1 MCGRF
6 YTDDDDALY
15 RQVLALLY
23 QGNPEEAALLA
34 RKTGEIFPTDNVP
47 AIDAGGPRMME
58 WGFSRY
64 DGKGRVINARSETA
78 FEKTM
83 FREPMR
89 SGRCLIPAT
98 SYFEW
103 EKRGTKR
110 IKYKLRPN
118 KDGMFYFAGLYRA
131 EAGKSVP
138 LFVILTAPAAEGV
151 SFIHDRMP
159 VMLPDDA
166 GRDWLNDEQ
175 RARDLLNGGYTDIL
189 FEPCAESGQ
198 NRKENDRN
206 QQLKL
211 W

>member
-6 YTDDDDALY
+6 YIDDEDALY
-15 RQVLALLY
+15 RGFLERMHRMDTDDTILAM
-23 QGNPEEAALLA
+23 
-34 RKTGEIFPTDNVP
+34 RKAGEIFPTDNVP
-47 AIDAGGPRMME
+47 VLDAQGPRMME
-58 WGFSRY
+58 WGFTRY

-78 FEKTM
+78 AEKNM
-83 FREPMR
+83 FRGPMR

-103 EKRGTKR
+103 EKRGAKTV
-110 IKYKLRPN
+110 KYKLRPN

-138 LFVILTAPAAEGV
+138 LFVILTAPAAKNI

-159 VMLPDDA
+159 LMLPDDA
-166 GRDWLNDEQ
+166 GDGWLHDEKQ
-175 RARDLLNGGYTDIL
+175 AANLLGGGYREIL
-189 FEPCAESGQ
+189 YEPCDGDGQ
-198 NRKENDRN
+198 NRKEKDRY
-206 QQLKL
+206 QQLRL

>member
-6 YTDDDDALY
+6 YIDDEDALY
-15 RQVLALLY
+15 RGFLERMHRMDTDDTILAM
-23 QGNPEEAALLA
+23 

-47 AIDAGGPRMME
+47 VLDAGGPRMME
-58 WGFSRY
+58 WGFTRY

-78 FEKTM
+78 AEKAM
-83 FREPMR
+83 FCEPMR

-103 EKRGTKR
+103 EKRGARTT
-110 IKYKLRPN
+110 KYKLRPE

-131 EAGKSVP
+131 EAGKRVP
-138 LFVILTAPAAEGV
+138 LFVILTAPAAEGI

-159 VMLPDDA
+159 VMLPDGA
-166 GRDWLNDEQ
+166 GEDWLRDEK
-175 RARDLLNGGYTDIL
+175 RAAGLLGGGYRDIL
-189 FEPCAESGQ
+189 FEPCADGGQ
-198 NRKENDRN
+198 NRKEKDRY
-206 QQLKL
+206 QQLRL